1 MSNISRR
8 AFIKGA
14 LAGTASVAALGLTG
28 ISALAEENLYTP
40 GIYTAKAQGYMSYV
54 TVTMTFSET
63 EITACTIDAPGEL
76 TVYEYTFVASE
87 TTTDAR
93 VVFEVSAD
101 AGTTFD
107 LQAVSLARGS
117 ASLLPDWTPISSSE
131 EVSSSSEGSTGLGEK
146 AFALPGFRAGATV
159 YGITGK
165 ALLTLPEAEWSSADQ
180 VRDAVRGR
188 LPSGLYLV
196 KFDGVSGAVRI
207 PVSR

>member
-1 MSNISRR
+1 MRAKNGSVLSTGTDESGLHVTIDSAGIAPLAISVNQRDMTLVAGETYTFAFRMSASGN
-8 AFIKGA
+8 
-14 LAGTASVAALGLTG
+14 ASVLAVVGLG
-28 ISALAEENLYTP
+28 SSPYTQYS
-40 GIYTAKAQGYMSYV
+40 GH
-54 TVTMTFSET
+54 
-63 EITACTIDAPGEL
+63 TIDAPGEP
-76 TVYEYTFVASE
+76 TVYTYTFVADE

-93 VVFEVSAD
+93 VVFEVSAG

-107 LQAVSLARGS
+107 LQAVSMARGS
-117 ASLLPDWTPISSSE
+117 ACLLPDC
-131 EVSSSSEGSTGLGEK
+131 GSAIGEK
-146 AFALPGFRAGATV
+146 AFALSGFRAGATV

-165 ALLTLPEAEWSSADQ
+165 FLLTLPETAWTSVEQ